1 MGDFTM
7 PSLGADMEAGTLVE
21 WRIKPGQTVK
31 RGDIVAVV
39 ETQKG
44 AIEVEVFEDGRVEAL
59 LVEPGTRVPV
69 GTVLARID
77 GAAVAP
83 IAPAASPPSPP
94 APPSLPPTQAARPAG
109 QEGQNLEERPRS
121 SPAARVLARELGVPL
136 ESVRGTGPSG
146 AITRE
151 DVERT
156 ARGPGPRRPGMRQAI
171 AAAMS
176 RSKREIPH
184 YYLSTR
190 IEIAGLLEW
199 LGRYNEPRKPAER
212 ALVLAPLLKA
222 VALAVRK
229 VPEMNGY
236 YEAGAFRP
244 GGGVHLGI
252 AISVREGGL
261 LVPALK
267 DVATKPLELVARELS
282 ELIERTRRGQLRSS
296 ELTDATLTVTNLGDR
311 GVEEV
316 FGVIYPPQV
325 AIVGFGKVVDSPWV
339 VDGKCVIRPVLVAS
353 LAADHRVSDGHRG
366 GLFLAEIAALLQHP
380 EAL

>member
-1 MGDFTM
+1 
-7 PSLGADMEAGTLVE
+7 
-21 WRIKPGQTVK
+21 
-31 RGDIVAVV
+31 
-39 ETQKG
+39 
-44 AIEVEVFEDGRVEAL
+44 
-59 LVEPGTRVPV
+59 
-69 GTVLARID
+69 
-77 GAAVAP
+77 
-83 IAPAASPPSPP
+83 
-94 APPSLPPTQAARPAG
+94 
-109 QEGQNLEERPRS
+109 
-121 SPAARVLARELGVPL
+121 
-136 ESVRGTGPSG
+136 
-146 AITRE
+146 
-151 DVERT
+151 
-156 ARGPGPRRPGMRQAI
+156 MRQAI